1 MKKWPEA
8 GIIWCER
15 EQTACAYCSI
25 TDGSCTA
32 GRCNIRDPEYIERK
46 KEIEE
51 TRKHNDQNRQKEKDI
66 EKKDPPAPIRN
77 DSTKAI
83 NQIEDKDYIAYLKKD
98 EYHGDVLL
106 VGINYNAES
115 KKHECK
121 IEHLQMQIPSN
132 A

>member
-32 GRCNIRDPEYIERK
+32 SRCNIRDPEYIERK

-83 NQIEDKDYIAYLKKD
+83 NQIDALERAAKYCFTRGWTQRAFDLSDKASELKRRAN
-98 EYHGDVLL
+98 
-106 VGINYNAES
+106 I
-115 KKHECK
+115 
-121 IEHLQMQIPSN
+121 
-132 A
+132 